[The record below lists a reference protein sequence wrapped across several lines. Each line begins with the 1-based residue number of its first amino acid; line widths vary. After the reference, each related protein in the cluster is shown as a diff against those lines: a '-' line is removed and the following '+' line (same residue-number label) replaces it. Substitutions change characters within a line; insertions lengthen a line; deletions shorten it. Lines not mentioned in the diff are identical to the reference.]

1 MKNKK
6 CILEAQKEKITNFRT
21 LWTITIYTF
30 LGIIAYAF
38 NFIEKLSIFK
48 QLLIAIGIITNLI
61 AMFYLTH
68 KVIIETK
75 KLKDLEC

>member
-1 MKNKK
+1 MKKK

-21 LWTITIYTF
+21 LWTIVMYTF

-38 NFIEKLSIFK
+38 NFIDKLSIFK
-48 QLLIAIGIITNLI
+48 QLLVAMSIIGNLVVLV
-61 AMFYLTH
+61 YLTY
-68 KVIIETK
+68 KITKETK